1 MKQAKKSR
9 LLAILL
15 SAAMLLSML
24 PTVAFAEENE
34 SIPAEQCTVTE
45 GCTLEE
51 GHGGACAVAESETE
65 STAEPETEP
74 IAEPT
79 EKPPADPTETLTTE
93 PADGDEDSSYETDE
107 MTEPISADDVLLSAE
122 LATSGSCGAT
132 ESDNV
137 SWALT
142 VNNSNNEDPTYTL
155 TISGTGAMADY
166 AEAGTAPWCTA
177 LPEYQS
183 KITEIIIGKDIT
195 IVGSN
200 AFVWCRGVKTVTFES
215 ESRLEQIK
223 NQAFHSLNQLSSIE
237 FPASLTKI
245 EAGAFYNCKGLVT
258 VTFQKPESLL
268 TIGSSAFGDCTSLQ
282 YFNNPEQSATHE
294 IIPVSVTEIGQKA
307 FQDCSAMIGQVT
319 IPAEIETLSGT
330 FWNCAIS
337 KVTFESG
344 SHLKKITD
352 NAFSSCKITEVT
364 LPEGLEEIG
373 PNAFYDVHLT
383 SIQIPAS
390 VTSIGDNAFLQKTG
404 SHTFSSVTFAEGSA
418 LKSIGSNVFG
428 RTGALANIKSI
439 ALPEGLETISATA
452 FQQSGIESIT
462 VPSTVTSIGNN
473 AFYLACKNAI
483 NLSAVSET
491 ASIAGCTQN
500 VTRGCMIYLPSE
512 TVKNNLSYSGSYEPV
527 YLITNGGIVSHT
539 EFKEKTLVD
548 PVREGFTFGGWYE
561 SSSFTGSAVNSV
573 ENGKTYY
580 AKWNYSIAFDA
591 NGGSG
596 SMSAQQ
602 VTEGDSQASLSQ
614 NTFTRTGYTFSSWN
628 TAADGSGTTYE
639 STALASSVYNGT
651 TLYAQW
657 KPNTYTISFDAKDG
671 QGTMSSITATYDKP
685 AILPSCTYSKSEY
698 SFAGWTT
705 SEDGA
710 SVQYSDCDQL
720 KNLIAEN
727 NGTVTLYAVWTTKGV
742 LNPDVNVQ
750 TKTYNGQTQ
759 SFTVDNG
766 FTVTYEQ
773 NGVAVDSPANAG
785 SYDVTVVKTETDN
798 TAAYHHKI
806 YGGLVIQPA
815 AVTITAE
822 DQRICVGGVLPSFT
836 YTVSG
841 LVNSDSLMTEPMVAC
856 VDADANTAGSY
867 TIVASGASAGD
878 NYEITFKSG
887 TLVVQHMLGRVEGRE
902 STCTEKGYESYW
914 KCSVCDKLFSD
925 ENGTT
930 EIEKPAEVEAKGH
943 AWGEW
948 ETVTSPN
955 CTDKGSQKRT
965 CSVCNVVETKD
976 VEPNGHDWNEK
987 YTVDKQ
993 PTTTEDGSKSIHCKS
1008 CNVVKDSTVI
1018 PAIGQQPAEVNPE
1031 GALSNRTLVVSEA
1044 TSTDKQSL
1052 TDAVKN
1058 QYKDKFSGK
1067 ELWMLDINLIDTSVW
1082 EKVHDETVTFTLGY
1096 PAGITDD
1103 NYQNYDFVV
1112 LHQKADGSMELSN
1125 FVATAHGLKIT
1136 STLSPFAIGYSERH
1150 THSYGDWKSDANGH
1164 WHECDCGSKADEGV
1178 HTFSWI
1184 IDKEATAAQKGSKHE
1199 ECTVCHYKKAAVEI
1213 PALGGNT
1220 DNPSKPNGG
1229 SSQTGNPSKPS
1240 GGSPQT
1246 GDNSNVTLWIS
1257 VMVVS
1262 LICLFAVLLVM
1273 KKKTYRRKW
1282 EK

>member
-1 MKQAKKSR
+1 MKQTKKSR

-24 PTVAFAEENE
+24 PTVAFAEETE

-45 GCTLEE
+45 GCTLED
-51 GHGGACAVAESETE
+51 GHEGACAVAEPETE
-65 STAEPETEP
+65 PTAELETEP

-79 EKPPADPTETLTTE
+79 EKPPADPTETLTT
-93 PADGDEDSSYETDE
+93 AHNETDE

-200 AFVWCRGVKTVTFES
+200 AFVWCSGVKTVTFES

-237 FPASLTKI
+237 FPASLTEI
-245 EAGAFYNCKGLVT
+245 GQGAFYKCESLVT

-307 FQDCSAMIGQVT
+307 FQNCSAMIGQVT

-1058 QYKDKFSGK
+1058 QNKDKFSGK

>member
-1 MKQAKKSR
+1 MKQTKKSR

-24 PTVAFAEENE
+24 PTVAFAEETE

-45 GCTLEE
+45 GCTLED
-51 GHGGACAVAESETE
+51 GHEGACAVAEPETE
-65 STAEPETEP
+65 PTAELETEP

-79 EKPPADPTETLTTE
+79 EKPPADPTETLTT
-93 PADGDEDSSYETDE
+93 AHNETDE

-200 AFVWCRGVKTVTFES
+200 AFVWCSGVKTVTFES

-237 FPASLTKI
+237 FPASLTEI
-245 EAGAFYNCKGLVT
+245 GQGAFYKCESLVT

-307 FQDCSAMIGQVT
+307 FQNCSAMIGQVT

>member
-200 AFVWCRGVKTVTFES
+200 AFVWCSGVKTVTFES

-245 EAGAFYNCKGLVT
+245 EAGAFYNCKSLVT

-307 FQDCSAMIGQVT
+307 FQNCSAMIGQVT

-705 SEDGA
+705 SGDGA

>member
-9 LLAILL
+9 LLSILL

-24 PTVAFAEENE
+24 PTVAFAEETE
-34 SIPAEQCTVTE
+34 STPAERCTVTE
-45 GCTLEE
+45 GCTLEA
-51 GHGGACAVAESETE
+51 GHGEVCAVAESETE
-65 STAEPETEP
+65 STAEPDTES

-79 EKPPADPTETLTTE
+79 EKPPANPTETLMTE
-93 PADGDEDSSYETDE
+93 PADGDEDSSYEADE
-107 MTEPISADDVLLSAE
+107 MTEPVNAEGVLLAVE

-177 LPEYQS
+177 LPTYQS

-200 AFVWCRGVKTVTFES
+200 AFVWCSGVKTVTFES
-215 ESRLEQIK
+215 ESRLKQIK
-223 NQAFHSLNQLSSIE
+223 MQAFHSLNQLGNIE
-237 FPASLTKI
+237 FPASLTEI
-245 EAGAFYNCKGLVT
+245 GQGAFFNCKSLVI

-268 TIGSSAFGDCTSLQ
+268 TIGSAAFGGCISLQ

-294 IIPVSVTEIGQKA
+294 IIPVSVTEIGAGA
-307 FQDCSAMIGQVT
+307 FQSCSAMIGQVT
-319 IPAEIETLSGT
+319 IPAEIETLSAT
-330 FWNCAIS
+330 FWGCAIS

-344 SHLKKITD
+344 SHLKTITN
-352 NAFSSCKITEVT
+352 NAFTNCKITEVT

-390 VTSIGDNAFLQKTG
+390 VVYIGDNAFLQRTG

-428 RTGALANIKSI
+428 RTGALANVKSI

-473 AFYLACKNAI
+473 AFYLSCKNAI
-483 NLSAVSET
+483 NLSAVPET

-500 VTRGCMIYLPSE
+500 VTRGCIIYLPSE
-512 TVKNNLSYSGSYEPV
+512 TVKNNLSYSGTNEPI
-527 YLITNGGIVSHT
+527 YLITNGGIVPHT

-548 PVREGFTFGGWYE
+548 PVRRGFTFDGWYE
-561 SSSFTGSAVNSV
+561 SSSFTGSAVSSV
-573 ENGKTYY
+573 EIGKTYY

-602 VTEGDSQASLSQ
+602 VTEGDSQTTLSN
-614 NTFTRTGYTFSSWN
+614 NTFTKTGYTFSAWN
-628 TAADGSGTTYE
+628 TEADGSGTTYE
-639 STALASSVYNGT
+639 STALASNVYNGT

-671 QGTMSSITATYDKP
+671 QGTMNSMTATYDKP
-685 AILPSCTYSKSEY
+685 AILPSCTYSKSGY
-698 SFAGWTT
+698 NFAGWTT
-705 SEDGA
+705 NPDGA

-720 KNLIAEN
+720 MNLVAEN
-727 NGTVTLYAVWTTKGV
+727 NVTVTLYAIWTTKGV

-750 TKTYNGQTQ
+750 TKTYNGQPQ

-773 NGVAVDSPANAG
+773 NGVVVNSPTDAG
-785 SYDVTVVKTETDN
+785 SYDVTVGKDETND

-822 DQRICVGGVLPSFT
+822 NQRICVGGVLPAYT

-841 LVNSDSLMTEPMVAC
+841 LVNGDSLTTEPVVAC
-856 VDADANTAGSY
+856 ADADANTAGSY
-867 TIVASGASAGD
+867 TIVVSDASAGD
-878 NYEITFKSG
+878 NYEITFKPG
-887 TLVVQHMLGRVEGRE
+887 TLVVQHTLEMVEGRE
-902 STCTEKGYESYW
+902 STCTEAGYESYW
-914 KCSVCDKLFSD
+914 KCSACDKLFSD

-930 EIEKPAEVEAKGH
+930 EIEEPTEIVAKGH
-943 AWGEW
+943 AWSEW
-948 ETVTSPN
+948 EAVNSPN
-955 CTDKGSQKRT
+955 CTDKGSQKRICT
-965 CSVCNVVETKD
+965 VCNVTETED
-976 VEPNGHDWNEK
+976 IDPNGHDWNEK

-1018 PAIGQQPAEVNPE
+1018 PVIGQQPAEVSPE

-1044 TSTDKQSL
+1044 TNTDEQSL
-1052 TDAVKN
+1052 KDAVKN

-1067 ELWMLDINLIDTSVW
+1067 ELWILDINLIDTSVW
-1082 EKVHDETVTFTLGY
+1082 EEVHDETVTFTLGY
-1096 PAGITDD
+1096 PAGITDA
-1103 NYQNYDFVV
+1103 NYQNYDFVI

-1150 THSYGDWKSDANGH
+1150 THSYGNWKSDANGH
-1164 WHECDCGSKADEGV
+1164 WCECDCGSKADEGT
-1178 HTFSWI
+1178 HTFTWV
-1184 IDKEATAAQKGSKHE
+1184 IDKEATATQKGSKHE
-1199 ECTVCHYKKAAVEI
+1199 ECSVCHYKKDTVDI
-1213 PALGGNT
+1213 PLLSGNT
-1220 DNPSKPNGG
+1220 GNSGKPNNGIP
-1229 SSQTGNPSKPS
+1229 QTGNSTKPNS
-1240 GGSPQT
+1240 GIPQT

-1262 LICLFAVLLVM
+1262 MICLVAVLLVM
-1273 KKKTYRRKW
+1273 KKKNYRRKW

>member
-1 MKQAKKSR
+1 MKQTKKSR

-15 SAAMLLSML
+15 SAAILLSML
-24 PTVAFAEENE
+24 PTVAFAEETE
-34 SIPAEQCTVTE
+34 SIPAEQCTVAGGWHE
-45 GCTLEE
+45 GE
-51 GHGGACAVAESETE
+51 CAIAEPETE
-65 STAEPETEP
+65 PTAEPETEP

-79 EKPPADPTETLTTE
+79 EKPPADPTEMLTTE

-107 MTEPISADDVLLSAE
+107 MTEPISADDVLLAAE

-155 TISGTGAMADY
+155 TISGIGAMADY

-245 EAGAFYNCKGLVT
+245 EAGAFYKCESLVT

-268 TIGSSAFGDCTSLQ
+268 TIGSSAFGACTSLQ

-294 IIPVSVTEIGQKA
+294 IIPVSVTEIGAGA
-307 FQDCSAMIGQVT
+307 FQNCSAMIGQVT
-319 IPAEIETLSGT
+319 IPAEIETLSAT
-330 FWNCAIS
+330 FWGCAIS

-344 SHLKKITD
+344 SHLKTITN
-352 NAFSSCKITEVT
+352 NAFNSCKITEVT

-373 PNAFYDVHLT
+373 SNAFYDVHLA

-390 VTSIGDNAFLQKTG
+390 VTSIGDNAFLQRTG
-404 SHTFSSVTFAEGSA
+404 SHTFSSVTFAEGSV

-500 VTRGCMIYLPSE
+500 VTRGCMIYLSSE

-705 SEDGA
+705 NADGA

-773 NGVAVDSPANAG
+773 NGAAVDSPANAG
-785 SYDVTVVKTETDN
+785 SYDVTVVKAETDN

-841 LVNSDSLMTEPMVAC
+841 LVNGDSLTTEPVVAC
-856 VDADANTAGSY
+856 KDADTNTAGSY
-867 TIVASGASAGD
+867 TIVVSGASAGD
-878 NYEITFKSG
+878 NYDITFKSG
-887 TLVVQHMLGRVEGRE
+887 TLVVQHMLERVEGRE
-902 STCTEKGYESYW
+902 STCTEAGYESYW
-914 KCSVCDKLFSD
+914 KCSVCNKLFSD

-1044 TSTDKQSL
+1044 TSTDKQFL

>member
-1 MKQAKKSR
+1 MKQTKKSR

-24 PTVAFAEENE
+24 PTVAFAEETE

-45 GCTLEE
+45 GCTLED
-51 GHGGACAVAESETE
+51 GHEGACAVAEPETE
-65 STAEPETEP
+65 PTAELETEP

-79 EKPPADPTETLTTE
+79 EKPPADPTETLTT
-93 PADGDEDSSYETDE
+93 AHNETDE

-200 AFVWCRGVKTVTFES
+200 AFVWCSGVKTVTFES

-237 FPASLTKI
+237 FPASLTEI
-245 EAGAFYNCKGLVT
+245 GQGAFYKCESLVT

-307 FQDCSAMIGQVT
+307 FQNCSAMIGQVT

-512 TVKNNLSYSGSYEPV
+512 TVKNNLSYSGSYDPV

>member
-1 MKQAKKSR
+1 MKQTKKSR

-24 PTVAFAEENE
+24 PTVAFAEETE

-45 GCTLEE
+45 GCTLED
-51 GHGGACAVAESETE
+51 GHEGACAVAEPETE
-65 STAEPETEP
+65 PTAELETEP

-79 EKPPADPTETLTTE
+79 EKPPADPTETLTT
-93 PADGDEDSSYETDE
+93 AHNETDE

-200 AFVWCRGVKTVTFES
+200 AFVWCSGVKTVTFES

-237 FPASLTKI
+237 FPASLTEI
-245 EAGAFYNCKGLVT
+245 GQGAFYKCESLVT

-307 FQDCSAMIGQVT
+307 FQNCSAMIGQVT

-639 STALASSVYNGT
+639 STALASSAYNGT